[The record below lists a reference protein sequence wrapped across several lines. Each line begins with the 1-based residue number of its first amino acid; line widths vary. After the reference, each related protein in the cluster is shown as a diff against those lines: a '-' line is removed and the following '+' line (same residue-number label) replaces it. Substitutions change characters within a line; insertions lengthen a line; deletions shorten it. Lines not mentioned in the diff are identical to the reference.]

1 MEVTIILEDVNLFSQ
16 PKAITAKKSIR
27 KSLRLSVNKR
37 IIVYALAYLVGL
49 ICVIYDFIFFGLALI
64 LFFAALFY
72 MLEYLQKVFHI
83 EINFSKEDEL
93 DKMLREDLYD

>member
-37 IIVYALAYLVGL
+37 IIVYAFSYLIGL
-49 ICVIYDFIFFGLALI
+49 TCIIYDFIFLGLSII
-64 LFFAALFY
+64 LVFAGLFY
-72 MLEYLQKVFHI
+72 VLEYLQKVFHV

-93 DKMLREDLYD
+93 DKMLREELYD